1 MMASEP
7 IAAGAPVAV
16 SADGE
21 HVEAHDT
28 KHPILVAGEDIP
40 PGAEVAI
47 GEDGRAFV
55 VGVDMASGAHD
66 ATAVFA
72 VTDGGKATHVRTFLD
87 LPDGLHE
94 NVPPALYY
102 ERIPGVANKSAL
114 DKIHRSP
121 ATYQAWVTGADE
133 EDNEALAFGRAFHTA
148 TLEPKVFASTY
159 TVEPDFGDC
168 RKTDNKRTRDMWR
181 AENARK
187 TFLSPKD
194 MATILG
200 MRDAVRAHPIAGE
213 LLTGGVAEVTAKW
226 TDPET
231 GLTCK
236 ARVDYLRRDLQTLV
250 DLKSTQDA
258 RPLAFAK
265 SCANYGY
272 HRQAAFY
279 VDGCN
284 EAAGAEV
291 ADTFVFVAVE
301 KTAPY
306 LVALLEIDEDG
317 ISKGRESI
325 RADLHTFKE
334 CIENDTWPGYPAE
347 VQTISLPHWAA

>member
-21 HVEAHDT
+21 RVEPLDT
-28 KHPILVAGEDIP
+28 KHPILVAGENLA
-40 PGAEVAI
+40 PGIEVVI
-47 GEDGRAFV
+47 GEDGVARAIYSN
-55 VGVDMASGAHD
+55 VDPRDGDPYGGAPV
-66 ATAVFA
+66 AVPA
-72 VTDGGKATHVRTFLD
+72 KTLLD

-94 NVPPALYY
+94 NVSPDLYY

-114 DKIHRSP
+114 DKLHQAP
-121 ATYQAWVTGADE
+121 AKYRAWVTTGDADQ
-133 EDNEALAFGRAFHTA
+133 DNEALAFGRAFHA
-148 TLEPKVFASTY
+148 AVLEPESFSDTY

-168 RKTDNKRTRDMWR
+168 RKTENKKTRDAWR
-181 AENARK
+181 ADHVGKTLLSAR
-187 TFLSPKD
+187 D
-194 MATILG
+194 METILG
-200 MRDAVRAHPIAGE
+200 MRDAVRAHPIAGP
-213 LLTGGVAEVTAKW
+213 LLTGGQAELTAKW

-334 CIENDTWPGYPAE
+334 CIETDTWPGYPAE